1 MNKDANVI
9 EIIEYFLLQYLIDK
23 VEQACGDV
31 PECQPLIMEAVKWH
45 LLPERRSL
53 LFSHRTRPRTS
64 TIGRLLAIG
73 GMDGYKVVSKSLSY
87 FNNNLIHY

>member
-1 MNKDANVI
+1 MLLFKAFYNKTICFKENKVLIAI
-9 EIIEYFLLQYLIDK
+9 YFQYLIDK
-23 VEQACGDV
+23 VEQACGNV

-73 GMDGYKVVSKSLSY
+73 GMDGYKVS
-87 FNNNLIHY
+87 

>member
-1 MNKDANVI
+1 M
-9 EIIEYFLLQYLIDK
+9 FFFQYLIDK
-23 VEQACGDV
+23 VELACGNV

-73 GMDGYKVVSKSLSY
+73 GMDGYKVHICNLSK
-87 FNNNLIHY
+87 

>member
-1 MNKDANVI
+1 MVI
-9 EIIEYFLLQYLIDK
+9 DINSISIFFIYYIEFQYLIDK

-31 PECQPLIMEAVKWH
+31 AECQPLIMEAVKWH

-53 LFSHRTRPRTS
+53 LYSHRTRPRTS

-73 GMDGYKVVSKSLSY
+73 GMDGYKV
-87 FNNNLIHY
+87 N

>member
-1 MNKDANVI
+1 M
-9 EIIEYFLLQYLIDK
+9 EL
-23 VEQACGDV
+23 ACGNV

-73 GMDGYKVVSKSLSY
+73 GMDGYKVLTLTCYKTLKDLGELLKSTLLQS
-87 FNNNLIHY
+87 